1 MDATIVKAP
10 SAARCSR
17 IQQVLIREPAFKT
30 LLGPK
35 TVAVKRRDEVV
46 ENYPVSIVEIV
57 ARLQAAGID
66 ANSCTRDEILD
77 EAKNYFSTS
86 EKITAEEVPPSIT
99 LKPEIDRSVLA
110 DYACLGVYGLLCS
123 AKMLA
128 EQDRKPGAAGRLQ
141 VLQKAIDVYQPLA
154 VNIAH
159 KANAA

>member
-1 MDATIVKAP
+1 MDATTIKAP

-17 IQQVLIREPAFKT
+17 IQQVLIREPAFKSI
-30 LLGPK
+30 LGPK

-46 ENYPVSIVEIV
+46 ENYPESIVEIV
-57 ARLQAAGID
+57 ARMQAGGID

-86 EKITAEEVPPSIT
+86 EKIATEDVPPSVT
-99 LKPEIDRSVLA
+99 LKPEGDKLVLA
-110 DYACLGVYGLLCS
+110 DYACLGAYALLCS
-123 AKMLA
+123 AKVLA

-154 VNIAH
+154 VIAN
-159 KANAA
+159 KANGA